1 MHIDTLEQLNLARGQ
16 KRPVVLITFLAD
28 AVQTLYFRDGTNMG
42 RALSIPQQMLAIEAL
57 DSGRC
62 VLTDDQLVFF
72 QPFNPPLRMI
82 IVGAVHIAKPLA
94 EMAGYCGYQVT
105 VVDPRQAFAA
115 GARFPGIDLNTDWP
129 DQALQ
134 ALAPDTRTAVV
145 TLSHDPKLD
154 DPALDIALKSEAF
167 YIGALGSN
175 RTQQARRSRLAEK
188 GFTEE
193 QLARI
198 HGPVGLDI
206 GAQSP
211 AEIAVA
217 IMAQVTDA
225 LHRGAV

>member
-1 MHIDTLEQLNLARGQ
+1 MHIHTLEQLNLARRQ

-28 AVQTLYFRDGTNMG
+28 AVQTLYFRDGAYDG
-42 RALSIPQQMLAIEAL
+42 RDLSRTQQSLAIEAL

-62 VLTDDQLVFF
+62 LLTEDQQLFF
-72 QPFNPPLRMI
+72 QPYNPPLRMI
-82 IVGAVHIAKPLA
+82 IVGAVHIAKSLA
-94 EMAGYCGYQVT
+94 EIAGNCDYQVT

-115 GARFPGIDLNTDWP
+115 SARFPDVELITDWP
-129 DQALQ
+129 DQAIQ
-134 ALAPDTRTAVV
+134 ALAPDARTAVI

-154 DPALDIALKSEAF
+154 DPALNIALQSDAF
-167 YIGALGSN
+167 FIGALGS
-175 RTQQARRSRLAEK
+175 RKTQQARQARLTED
-188 GFTEE
+188 GFSKA

-217 IMAQVTDA
+217 IMAQVTA
-225 LHRGAV
+225 TLHQGRQ

>member
-1 MHIDTLEQLNLARGQ
+1 MHIDTLKELNLARGQ
-16 KRPVVLITFLAD
+16 KRPVVLITFLED
-28 AVQTLYFRDGTNMG
+28 AVQTLYFRDGTNKG
-42 RALSIPQQMLAIEAL
+42 RSLSNEQQSLAIKAL

-62 VLTDDQLVFF
+62 LLTEDQQIFF
-72 QPFNPPLRMI
+72 QPYNPPLRMI

-94 EMAGYCGYQVT
+94 EMAGYCDYQVT

-115 GARFPGIDLNTDWP
+115 SARFPGIDLITDWP

-134 ALAPDTRTAVV
+134 ALAPDARTAVV

-154 DPALDIALKSEAF
+154 DPALNIALKSDAF

-175 RTQQARRSRLAEK
+175 KTQQARQARLMEN
-188 GFTEE
+188 GFTEA

-217 IMAQVTDA
+217 IMAQVTSS
-225 LHRGAV
+225 LHRGRQ